1 MNRHA
6 RQARLADVGS
16 AGQGRIASSRVTVQG
31 DGLAAVV
38 AGRYLAGAGVA
49 SVRVRSAVVA
59 ASVRGV
65 DPSVGT
71 EVDPAVGQGPED
83 DAWDLG
89 DPAARAVASG
99 ARAAL
104 RVLRRS
110 LETSPGE
117 RP

>member
-16 AGQGRIASSRVTVQG
+16 AGQGRIASSRVTVEG

-49 SVRVRSAVVA
+49 AVRVRSAAIA
-59 ASVRGV
+59 AAVRGV
-65 DPSVGT
+65 DPSVGIAI
-71 EVDPAVGQGPED
+71 DPAIDGRLDEG
-83 DAWDLG
+83 WDLR
-89 DPAARAVASG
+89 DPAARAVATG

-104 RVLRRS
+104 RALRRS
-110 LETSPGE
+110 LETPARE
-117 RP
+117 HP